1 MKNDSKIEQLIK
13 TIRSSLDFSKVKYT
27 EEDVEH
33 IALVVFDSMSHPGRN
48 FHNVYHIFDVAKGL
62 TGLSVLA
69 AVFHDIVYFQV
80 DQGFKNS
87 IRNYISEVVVEH
99 GNEFE
104 LKEISDSKIQL
115 IADIF
120 GYKAGVKLNPLN
132 GLNEFLSAVVALRLL
147 GNILSLEQLVEL
159 FSLIES
165 TIPFRKDSI
174 INLKTRLVNLKI
186 EGLNVDET
194 CKRAVDFSNNDV
206 FNFSEKD
213 ARSFLKNTWNLI
225 SETNYSLRRDVDNY
239 SVTDYRTALYKT
251 YSFFNF
257 LDPENVFSRFENY
270 PSNEKWEKL
279 FEAAHSNI
287 LIGRKYLQLQLISF
301 SLIEAI
307 ALLTGGNVPM
317 SVLMGDIRRRDQK
330 IKRMEDYLDLN
341 SKAETVS
348 FNKDVM
354 NIFLE
359 GRSQESSFDMK
370 GSPLS
375 AFVYLALSDKL
386 SEEIFPKT
394 LDFFNGRIQPKIYL
408 KLFPKKMLIDII
420 SACSKIS
427 STRKVRLDSLS
438 SELNA

>member
-1 MKNDSKIEQLIK
+1 MNESKIEQLIQTLRNAFK
-13 TIRSSLDFSKVKYT
+13 SVEIKST
-27 EEDVEH
+27 EEEIEH

-48 FHNVYHIFDVAKGL
+48 FHNVFHIFDVAKGL
-62 TGLSVLA
+62 QGLSVIA
-69 AVFHDIVYFQV
+69 AVFHDVVYFQV

-87 IRNYISEVVVEH
+87 IKPYVNDVVIEH
-99 GNEFE
+99 GSEFE
-104 LKEISDSKIQL
+104 LKEISDPKIQL

-120 GYKAGVKLNPLN
+120 GYKSGVKLNPLN
-132 GLNEFLSAVVALRLL
+132 GLNEFLSSVVALRLL
-147 GNILSLEQLVEL
+147 NGLLSLEQLVEV

-174 INLKTRLVNLKI
+174 INLKLRLEQLKI
-186 EGLNVDET
+186 DTINVNQI
-194 CKRAVDFSNNDV
+194 CKNAVDFSNNDV

-213 ARSFLKNTWNLI
+213 ASSFLKNTWNLI

-239 SVTDYRTALYKT
+239 TVTDYRTALYKT
-251 YSFFNF
+251 YTFFNF

-270 PSNEKWEKL
+270 PSSEKWGKL
-279 FEAAHSNI
+279 FEAANSNI
-287 LIGRKYLQLQLISF
+287 LIGRKYLQIQLISI
-301 SLIEAI
+301 SLIESI

-330 IKRMEDYLDLN
+330 IKRMEDFLDLN
-341 SKAETVS
+341 SKADTIS
-348 FNKDVM
+348 FDKDVM

-375 AFVYLALSDKL
+375 AFVYFTLSDKS

-408 KLFPKKMLIDII
+408 KLFPKKMLVEII
-420 SACSKIS
+420 NACSNIS
-427 STRKVRLDSLS
+427 SSRKDRLSALA
-438 SELNA
+438 SELGA